1 MGVDATFV
9 DPDCSEEELEAAFR
23 ENTKA
28 VFGES
33 IANPAL
39 VVLDFQKFASA
50 AHRHGVPFIVDNT
63 FATPIN
69 CRPFE
74 WGADIVTHST
84 TNIWMAMRR
93 VSEVR
98 SLTVAIL
105 TGMPMQINFR
115 DLRHRIRHITELY
128 IQKIRKRRLYYKGN
142 SSAYERPWFH
152 SGAANAFLLNIGL
165 ETLHLRVPR
174 HCENALKVA
183 KYLKGHDK
191 VAWVSYP
198 SLEGDKYYDLAQK
211 YMPNGTCGVLT
222 FGLKGGRE
230 AAVE

>member
-84 TNIWMAMRR
+84 TKYMDAMRR

-128 IQKIRKRRLYYKGN
+128 IQKN
-142 SSAYERPWFH
+142 SEK
-152 SGAANAFLLNIGL
+152 
-165 ETLHLRVPR
+165 
-174 HCENALKVA
+174 ALI
-183 KYLKGHDK
+183 LQRQQL
-191 VAWVSYP
+191 
-198 SLEGDKYYDLAQK
+198 SL
-211 YMPNGTCGVLT
+211 
-222 FGLKGGRE
+222 
-230 AAVE
+230 